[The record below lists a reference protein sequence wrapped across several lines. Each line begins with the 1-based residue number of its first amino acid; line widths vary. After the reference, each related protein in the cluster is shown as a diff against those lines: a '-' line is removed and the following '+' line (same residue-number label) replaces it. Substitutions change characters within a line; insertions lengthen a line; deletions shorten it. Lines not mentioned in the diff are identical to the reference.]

1 MDTQIAA
8 QHPAR
13 MLRNDRC
20 ICFYRF
26 TDAIDKRDNVSNGI
40 IWQFVN
46 GDSNG
51 DKFSIYQF

>member
-1 MDTQIAA
+1 MDTPIAA

-26 TDAIDKRDNVSNGI
+26 TDAIDKWDNLLMG
-40 IWQFVN
+40 
-46 GDSNG
+46 
-51 DKFSIYQF
+51 

>member
-26 TDAIDKRDNVSNGI
+26 TDAIDKWDNLLMG
-40 IWQFVN
+40 
-46 GDSNG
+46 
-51 DKFSIYQF
+51 